1 MLKNSPV
8 EIDQKASSLSLRSG
22 NIGLEFIK
30 SHKGWYLS
38 EVKTLIGDN
47 WRTALRGTD
56 GKEFSSGL
64 GCVNAETMS
73 WIEEE
78 NGRIVIC
85 LEGDTKDWEAKSTI

>member
-73 WIEEE
+73 WIE
-78 NGRIVIC
+78 
-85 LEGDTKDWEAKSTI
+85 